1 MKAITETVL
10 RCELKNHRPEVYRVP
25 DGHLLTPA
33 AKEYLNQMKID
44 IAYESEKPSEEGTP
58 EQKNEKKESEGEK
71 EQAVIRYKPKYEDY
85 MTGAGYMEKPE
96 YMTQLAGNRLVDKN
110 HGRIR
115 FRGKLDTLQSLVV
128 LIQASVCEKEKES
141 LIKDLGDILKKL
153 QEMMRCEVMEEPF
166 NDEIIIGLDH
176 DELRARSHNPMK
188 YYNIQQMTL
197 PNYGMGLTY
206 ALLNTLRAN
215 IREAEVIAVDAFMHD
230 EKRMERLDI
239 IQALN
244 RMSSALHIMMC
255 KYLAG
260 EYS

>member
-1 MKAITETVL
+1 
-10 RCELKNHRPEVYRVP
+10 
-25 DGHLLTPA
+25 
-33 AKEYLNQMKID
+33 
-44 IAYESEKPSEEGTP
+44 
-58 EQKNEKKESEGEK
+58 
-71 EQAVIRYKPKYEDY
+71 
-85 MTGAGYMEKPE
+85 
-96 YMTQLAGNRLVDKN
+96 
-110 HGRIR
+110 
-115 FRGKLDTLQSLVV
+115 
-128 LIQASVCEKEKES
+128 
-141 LIKDLGDILKKL
+141 
-153 QEMMRCEVMEEPF
+153 
-166 NDEIIIGLDH
+166 
-176 DELRARSHNPMK
+176 
-188 YYNIQQMTL
+188 MTL